1 MSARRKLRGFERVR
15 YPPALAKRRIRSRVN
30 NVLIM
35 IPSHLAWLFLSPLV
49 LVMQAMP
56 DREARFV
63 MCPNLH
69 ETTDLKSLSDNP

>member
-1 MSARRKLRGFERVR
+1 VQ
-15 YPPALAKRRIRSRVN
+15 YPPVLATRRIRSRVN
-30 NVLIM
+30 SVLTM

-63 MCPNLH
+63 MCANLH
-69 ETTDLKSLSDNP
+69 ETADLKSLSDNP